1 MNGSKKKSPFILKGL
16 KSEKMSSSTIEM
28 SAHLQNSVRLL
39 NDFCADTETFTFS
52 GLSAFKFQNLC
63 LKINVILKEL
73 TLIVCNEQDYQAMQW
88 LLGPGKRLHQLLSLH
103 FNQVH
108 IAFSL
113 CESTLEQGILIE
125 TIPLK
130 LLVSPSKLREAS
142 VLGTKL
148 RRAMNIALQ
157 GHVSLLKL
165 NSENDVKTL
174 DVLLKRKR
182 VVRIFEQY
190 QLSKSYSEDCRSV
203 KMWRANYRHGCKDI
217 TIIVD

>member
-1 MNGSKKKSPFILKGL
+1 MSGSKKNSPFILKGL
-16 KSEKMSSSTIEM
+16 KSDKMSSSSIEM

-39 NDFCADTETFTFS
+39 NDFCADTETFSFS
-52 GLSAFKFQNLC
+52 GLSAFKFRNLC
-63 LKINVILKEL
+63 LKVDAILKEL
-73 TLIVCNEQDYQAMQW
+73 TLIVCNEQDYQAIQW
-88 LLGPGKRLHQLLSLH
+88 LLGPGKRLRQLLGLH

-108 IAFSL
+108 IAFSM
-113 CESTLEQGILIE
+113 CESTLEYGILLE
-125 TIPLK
+125 TVPLK
-130 LLVSPSKLREAS
+130 LSVSPSKLREAT

-165 NSENDVKTL
+165 NGEEDVNTL
-174 DVLLKRKR
+174 DALLKRKR
-182 VVRIFEQY
+182 VVQIFEQY
-190 QLSKSYSEDCRSV
+190 QLSKSYSEDGMSV

>member
-1 MNGSKKKSPFILKGL
+1 MAGSKRNSPFILKGL
-16 KSEKMSSSTIEM
+16 KSEKISSNTIEM

-39 NDFCADTETFTFS
+39 NDFCADTETFSFA
-52 GLSAFKFQNLC
+52 GLSAFKFKNLC
-63 LKINVILKEL
+63 LKVDAILKEL
-73 TLIVCNEQDYQAMQW
+73 TLVVCNEQDYQAIQW
-88 LLGPGKRLHQLLSLH
+88 LLTPGKRLHQLLSLH

-108 IAFSL
+108 IAFSVYEL
-113 CESTLEQGILIE
+113 APEHNVLLE
-125 TIPLK
+125 TIPLRFS
-130 LLVSPSKLREAS
+130 VTPSKLREAT

-165 NSENDVKTL
+165 NSQEDVEALETL
-174 DVLLKRKR
+174 LQRKR
-182 VVRIFEQY
+182 VIKIFEQY
-190 QLSKSYSEDCRSV
+190 QLSKSYSEDGRSV

>member
-1 MNGSKKKSPFILKGL
+1 MKGSKKKSPFILKGL

-52 GLSAFKFQNLC
+52 GLSAFKFRNLC
-63 LKINVILKEL
+63 LKVDAVLKEL
-73 TLIVCNEQDYQAMQW
+73 TLIVCNEQDYQAIQW
-88 LLGPGKRLHQLLSLH
+88 LLSPGKRLHQLLSLH

-190 QLSKSYSEDCRSV
+190 QLSKSYSEDCSSV

>member
-1 MNGSKKKSPFILKGL
+1 MAGSNKNSPFILKGL
-16 KSEKMSSSTIEM
+16 KSEKMSSDTIEM
-28 SAHLQNSVRLL
+28 SVHLKNSVRLL

-52 GLSAFKFQNLC
+52 GLSAFKFRNLC
-63 LKINVILKEL
+63 LKVNAILKEL
-73 TLIVCNEQDYQAMQW
+73 TLVVCNEQDYQAIQW
-88 LLGPGKRLHQLLSLH
+88 LLSPGKRLHQLLSLH

-108 IAFSL
+108 IAYSL
-113 CESTLEQGILIE
+113 CESTLEKGILLE

-130 LLVSPSKLREAS
+130 LLVTPSKLREAT

-165 NSENDVKTL
+165 NSEEDVQALET
-174 DVLLKRKR
+174 LLKRRR

-190 QLSKSYSEDCRSV
+190 QLSKSYSEDGMTV
-203 KMWRANYRHGCKDI
+203 KMWRANYRHGSKDI